1 MDDFNPAKER
11 PVGCR
16 LDGGKLARKT
26 HKSWAQLKRHDP
38 DVVISEEP
46 TEHLFVSNSSV
57 LCGVTLEELEEV
69 FLPFDSNA
77 IFTVF
82 PNKRSYS
89 FVSFTTTELAT
100 TARVALNGV
109 VPPQLKVSHQPFL
122 ISFVKHLPKG
132 KSVGSVRHPNDLL
145 LMNDYVSA
153 EEEQNLLDFI
163 FSQEQAKSLKH
174 RAVIHYGYEFD
185 YSINAAF
192 KPTSPMPAIVEQ
204 LIDRLT
210 GEKVIAF
217 RPDQVTVNIYEAGQ
231 GIPPHFDTHSA
242 FEDPIVSLSMC
253 SDVVMEFKDAANS
266 ALICPVLLKRR
277 SLCLIGGES
286 RYRWKHGI
294 VNRKY
299 DINPLTNRL
308 MRRELRVSLT
318 LRKIRHEPCQCPFKE
333 FCDWDRGGE
342 MAVPSDES
350 AAQRIE
356 KLYVNGVYDNI
367 ASHFDETRFSS
378 WSGVKRFLDSLPD
391 YSLVY
396 DIGCGNGK
404 YLLLKD
410 SLCKIGC
417 DMSRMLCEIADGKGC
432 MVVHADGLA
441 IPFREVADAVLS
453 IAVLHHMA
461 LLSRRQQLIKEIL
474 RVLKVGGRACIT
486 VWSMDQSNSEYAKMR
501 ENKDISTDAAQLDRL
516 LIHDGKDFVQQDML
530 VPWRIDEKGETFLRY
545 YHVFAEGEMEELLRS
560 VGGCTIDSIEKEQ
573 GNYIATITK
582 TCNIS

>member
-1 MDDFNPAKER
+1 MMYFNPAKER

-82 PNKRSYS
+82 PNK
-89 FVSFTTTELAT
+89 
-100 TARVALNGV
+100 
-109 VPPQLKVSHQPFL
+109 
-122 ISFVKHLPKG
+122 
-132 KSVGSVRHPNDLL
+132 
-145 LMNDYVSA
+145 
-153 EEEQNLLDFI
+153 
-163 FSQEQAKSLKH
+163 
-174 RAVIHYGYEFD
+174 
-185 YSINAAF
+185 SINAAF

-404 YLLLKD
+404 YLLLKN

-474 RVLKVGGRACIT
+474 RVSIVTVYNIVNIRDIT
-486 VWSMDQSNSEYAKMR
+486 NLGVKKYAKMR